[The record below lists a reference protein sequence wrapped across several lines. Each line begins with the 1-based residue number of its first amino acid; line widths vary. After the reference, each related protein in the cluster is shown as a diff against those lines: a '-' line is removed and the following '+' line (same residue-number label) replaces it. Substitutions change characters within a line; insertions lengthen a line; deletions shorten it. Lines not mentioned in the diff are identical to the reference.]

1 MNLLIV
7 DDHPLVRAGVRAGLE
22 GYFSGSE
29 IREAGSVEEALT
41 ALTATS
47 IDVAILD
54 LRLGDGSGIEIADKV
69 AELDLDTRCVIFTS
83 VITPLAVIGAFN
95 SGTVYA
101 IVEKGVDIVPLGQ
114 AVQNAANGLSSL
126 TSIAVKRAEEE
137 ISLSGGL
144 GSTQLT
150 ERERTIAELV
160 ADGLSD
166 RDISKSLSIAAS
178 TVRNNLTTIY
188 AKLHIESRTQLAI
201 LIWRQRSIENLT

>member
-7 DDHPLVRAGVRAGLE
+7 DDHPLVRTGIRTGLE
-22 GYFSGSE
+22 GYFSESS
-29 IREAGSVEEALT
+29 IREAGSVAEALDLLSSST
-41 ALTATS
+41 

-54 LRLGDGSGIEIADKV
+54 LRLGDGSGIEIADRI
-69 AELDLDTRCVIFTS
+69 ADLDIDTRCVIFTS

-126 TSIAVKRAEEE
+126 TAVAVKRAEEE
-137 ISLSGGL
+137 ITLSGGL
-144 GSTQLT
+144 GSIELT

-166 RDISKSLSIAAS
+166 RDISQTLSLAAS
-178 TVRNNLTTIY
+178 TVRNNLSTIY
-188 AKLHIESRTQLAI
+188 TKLHVESRTQLAI
-201 LIWRQRSIENLT
+201 LIWRQRSIENPT